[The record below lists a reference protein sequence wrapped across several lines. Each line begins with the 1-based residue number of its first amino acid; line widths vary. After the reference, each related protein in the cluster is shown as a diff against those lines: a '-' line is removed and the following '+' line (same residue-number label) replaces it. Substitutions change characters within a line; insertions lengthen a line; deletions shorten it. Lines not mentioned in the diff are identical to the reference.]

1 MRLDPITVRIVQHV
15 RAGSSSSRLARS
27 LSRMPCFF
35 HPYWPCCCIPRMV
48 CRLPGGYSNLEPLL
62 PIPNRTVK
70 RVCADDSVHSHAKV
84 GHRQTNPRSPIP
96 RGIGLFCLQILTFT
110 PSNFMSW
117 KDCGATA
124 TMKLSLSPERASAAL
139 RALINHVILPA
150 TKKISG
156 HL

>member
-1 MRLDPITVRIVQHV
+1 MRIDRRAQFDLRAWRDLLPDRFIPISLVSSTLIR
-15 RAGSSSSRLARS
+15 RAGFVRFHSRAA
-27 LSRMPCFF
+27 
-35 HPYWPCCCIPRMV
+35 Y
-48 CRLPGGYSNLEPLL
+48 RLPGGYSNLEPLL

-84 GHRQTNPRSPIP
+84 GHRQTIPRSPIP
-96 RGIGLFCLQILTFT
+96 RGVGLFCLQILTISPPDFI
-110 PSNFMSW
+110 SW
-117 KDCGATA
+117 KACGGTA
-124 TMKLSLSPERASAAL
+124 TMKLSLSPERASPAL

>member
-1 MRLDPITVRIVQHV
+1 MRIDR
-15 RAGSSSSRLARS
+15 RAQFDLRAWRDLFPECLVSSTLIGRAAFLFLA
-27 LSRMPCFF
+27 CAA
-35 HPYWPCCCIPRMV
+35 

-96 RGIGLFCLQILTFT
+96 RGVGLFCLQILTFAC
-110 PSNFMSW
+110 PDFMSW
-117 KDCGATA
+117 KACGGSA
-124 TMKLSLSPERASAAL
+124 TMKLSLSSERASAAL
-139 RALINHVILPA
+139 RALKNHVILPP